1 MDGMEGGGRMNWCW
15 CLLIYRFLLTLSLP
29 SFHSSDTIDDEQD
42 GMSFIHR
49 VHVVS
54 LMEWLMTNEG
64 ERE

>member
-1 MDGMEGGGRMNWCW
+1 MNWCW